1 MSMNKVIHAAFRRDL
16 RRFID
21 ALERFP
27 AGDRARAQQLA
38 MAWANFDA
46 QLTQHHEGEHEVVWP
61 ALEAVGIDRALIAQM
76 DDEHDRLAE
85 ALVAARQAFVA
96 FRGSAS
102 AADADAARA
111 AVVTL
116 DAVASQHMDHEEAEL
131 ESTYLT
137 KRNDPAMKAME
148 RRFRRNSLPVTGT
161 FLAWLSDGATGD
173 ELDALRRNVPR
184 PVLAIIGGLFGRRYR
199 RDVAPVWR

>member
-16 RRFID
+16 RRFLH
-21 ALERFP
+21 ALESFP
-27 AGDRARAQQLA
+27 AGDRVRAQQLA

-46 QLTQHHEGEHEVVWP
+46 QLTQHHKGEHEVVWP
-61 ALEAVGIDRALIAQM
+61 ALEAVGIDRGLIAQM
-76 DDEHDRLAE
+76 DDEHDRLGE
-85 ALVAARQAFVA
+85 ALVAARQAFVV
-96 FRGSAS
+96 FRSSAS
-102 AADADAARA
+102 AADAAAARA

-116 DAVASQHMDHEEAEL
+116 DEVASQHMDHEEAEL

-137 KRNDPAMKAME
+137 KQDHPAIKAME
-148 RRFRRNSLPVTGT
+148 RRFRRSSLPVTGT